1 VSNYQI
7 LDTARRDAAVL
18 PLPSRACGGFDGVE
32 GENGKTAMPR
42 PQANPANLK
51 DTRCTSTQNIPKR
64 NYELQE
70 GKEHH
75 QAAYFAKLTKAIRD
89 LQNIT
94 TRKTMT
100 TRR

>member
-1 VSNYQI
+1 
-7 LDTARRDAAVL
+7 
-18 PLPSRACGGFDGVE
+18 VE

-42 PQANPANLK
+42 RQANPANPT

-70 GKEHH
+70 GKQHH

-94 TRKTMT
+94 TRKNYDDSSMSAKEIWQQLRHRSTLGGQ
-100 TRR
+100 